1 MNTRIVIWDSGEKEE
16 TDEAVCVD
24 QEGLRWWRLYEVKD
38 VDLKKRMMV
47 MWKRPR
53 QVEEGQEQGAVVA
66 DRVGRAQT
74 FHLEI
79 GTSDLFWAARGALYV
94 TFYFFSYS
102 DEPHPVIKVTQDHQY
117 IIFATESS
125 CATHSIQPNS

>member
-16 TDEAVCVD
+16 TDEAVYVD

-79 GTSDLFWAARGALYV
+79 GTCELREELF
-94 TFYFFSYS
+94 
-102 DEPHPVIKVTQDHQY
+102 I
-117 IIFATESS
+117 
-125 CATHSIQPNS
+125 